1 MGADLR
7 HGCCRDG
14 AGAPADRWRCAVYST
29 RNATLR
35 AKRWRAPVP
44 PLYSVAGACLV
55 TSICLSDFLFSERER
70 ERERDRERGD
80 RERGDRDRDRGG
92 GETETGREC
101 VLWAFDPN
109 ACFQVDLFWTTILV
123 PLQHHTWTSSLTHS
137 AHPSTSQP
145 RRRRTWSGLTSTPCC
160 LTLVSRFLVPAL
172 TRCSP
177 TRPRTRKVLPCTPD
191 PACFSIHRQGL
202 MLTLL
207 CVCVCLCVSVCEQL
221 CLGA

>member
-70 ERERDRERGD
+70 ERERETGK
-80 RERGDRDRDRGG
+80 EETGKE
-92 GETETGREC
+92 ETETETEGGGRQRQGESVC
-101 VLWAFDPN
+101 
-109 ACFQVDLFWTTILV
+109 CG
-123 PLQHHTWTSSLTHS
+123 PLTQ
-137 AHPSTSQP
+137 
-145 RRRRTWSGLTSTPCC
+145 
-160 LTLVSRFLVPAL
+160 TLVFRWICFGQQFWCPYN
-172 TRCSP
+172 T
-177 TRPRTRKVLPCTPD
+177 THGLPHSHILPIPQPPNPVD
-191 PACFSIHRQGL
+191 EEPG
-202 MLTLL
+202 
-207 CVCVCLCVSVCEQL
+207 V
-221 CLGA
+221 G